1 MGNGAE
7 MVPGGHL
14 GAEGSQGKKS
24 TKKSFGFGLDLSLLR
39 SISEPGGM
47 FFEVLF

>member
-1 MGNGAE
+1 ME
-7 MVPGGHL
+7 PKWFL
-14 GAEGSQGKKS
+14 GAIWEPKGPREKKG
-24 TKKSFGFGLDLSLLR
+24 TKKSFGFGLDLNLLR